1 MLLVIFIRASE
12 NSMCCMLSQVSKRP
26 VALLGSVTT
35 NEPVINSPVQ
45 LSFRLVDTITNQQIT
60 DIQWR
65 VGISLTNQQNT
76 FSAGWVL
83 SLSNQQIRH
92 SVEVGYFSD

>member
-1 MLLVIFIRASE
+1 MLLESFSLGLVRTLHVVRVIFIRASE
-12 NSMCCMLSQVSKRP
+12 NSMCCMLPQVSKRP

-65 VGISLTNQQNT
+65 VGI
-76 FSAGWVL
+76 V
-83 SLSNQQIRH
+83 
-92 SVEVGYFSD
+92 SD